1 MLKGATI
8 QFYCLFDN
16 YIFQTS
22 VLIMECIELNWLCK
36 EIKKIRSSQPAIP
49 VPNWVKHQSFPVNIV
64 KSQKIN
70 IYWEK
75 WFLPSFVFFVKVEN
89 SITKERQPCRER
101 EKEMIKQQSMAST
114 SKKEVDVFIV
124 IINGKKRSFRF
135 LSLWCLRWI
144 KCVWHFQWVIAS
156 S

>member
-8 QFYCLFDN
+8 HFYCLFDESHFSN
-16 YIFQTS
+16 I
-22 VLIMECIELNWLCK
+22 LIMECIKLYWLCK
-36 EIKKIRSSQPAIP
+36 HIKKIRSSQPAIP

-64 KSQKIN
+64 KSQKIK

-75 WFLPSFVFFVKVEN
+75 WFLSSFVFFAKVEN

-135 LSLWCLRWI
+135 LWLWCLRWT
-144 KCVWHFQWVIAS
+144 KCVWHFQWLIAS